1 MNFFLLI
8 GNKDLKKKKN
18 ENMIVEDKYFVSN
31 YQERRNLISLSP
43 SSKFILYILKQ
54 RGPLN
59 QSDILRRTLLPK
71 RTVAYSLKRLQ
82 ENNFI
87 RKYKD
92 QKDKRI
98 SIFEILI

>member
-1 MNFFLLI
+1 
-8 GNKDLKKKKN
+8 
-18 ENMIVEDKYFVSN
+18 MIVEDKYSVSN

-59 QSDILRRTLLPK
+59 QTEILKKTLLPK
-71 RTVAYSLKRLQ
+71 RTVAYSLKKLR

-92 QKDKRI
+92 EKDKRI
-98 SIFEILI
+98 SIFEVLV

>member
-1 MNFFLLI
+1 
-8 GNKDLKKKKN
+8 
-18 ENMIVEDKYFVSN
+18 MIVEDKYYVSN
-31 YQERRNLISLSP
+31 YEERTNLYSLSP

-54 RGPLN
+54 RGALS
-59 QSDILRRTLLPK
+59 QMEILRKTLLPK
-71 RTVAYSLKRLQ
+71 RTVAYALRKLQ

-92 QKDKRI
+92 KVDKRV